1 MARTC
6 FGAFWIV
13 SFLSI
18 FAFPGGVGAAP
29 SSLTYQGR
37 IVSSSGAPLQHASVS
52 FQFIVANPSGSCVI
66 YKEQVDGINM
76 TNSNGIFDVK
86 IGASHS
92 YPSSPT
98 FSILDAFNNGT
109 SFVCDGGV
117 VYNPTAGDGRLLK
130 VQFYDGVAW
139 RSISP
144 DSVIRSVPFAGY
156 SESANKLGSYGATDF
171 ILKTAVNG
179 NASCDSGSFL
189 TWNASTQ
196 TFGCAL
202 GSAGSG
208 TVTEIFSANSYLT
221 IANATTTPLITL
233 NVGSG
238 PNTVAAGND
247 VRLSNA
253 RVPTGT
259 AGGDLSGN
267 YPNPSV
273 SKIQGVGVDFATAPT
288 PGQVLS
294 FNGTN
299 WVAESLPASNP
310 GTVTSVIAGTG
321 LTGGTIT
328 SSGTIGLG
336 AALTGLNNV
345 STNGYIQRTGAGIYS
360 TTSGSVSASSNN
372 LVLRDGSGVSSF
384 YGVGISGATSGSI
397 ILQAPSISSNYSLT
411 LPDAQGG
418 VNQVLSNDG
427 SGILNWVNVPLAPGA
442 ACGAGNVLTYNGSAF
457 TCVPDQVGSAGGG
470 IATLNS
476 QTGSSQSFA
485 TGTTGNAPG
494 WSSASDV
501 HTLNIPFAR
510 NASVTAGLISKT
522 EYDTFNSKQ
531 SALGFT
537 PLNPANNLSELSDV
551 SAARSN
557 LGLGSAATKLVPAS
571 GDAAVAEV
579 VLGNDSRLT
588 NSRAPSGAAGGDLAG
603 TYPNPEVSR
612 LKGTSLS
619 VTSLTSGDVLK
630 YNGTNWINAALGI
643 SDIAGLSTALNG
655 KIDQSQISGTCST
668 SKTLSFS
675 SVTGTWTCSDIAIS
689 GTQVT
694 YASQSAKTFF
704 AAPTGGAGAPGFR
717 TIASTDLP
725 SSITDALWTSSGA
738 NIYRSGGLVGIGTA
752 TPERILHL
760 ASGTATVILEHTSAS
775 ANFKKR
781 YFNSSGGSMAFGS
794 FSDDL
799 TVTTEHMRIT
809 GSGRLGIG
817 TANPLAPLH
826 VQRSGET
833 TITNADLANTEHYL
847 FGDISGTSGKLW
859 QGINVQGKDGGNF
872 VSWSNRDDTSSTLGA
887 LKFAYAKRSTTDENE
902 AAVAGIYGDNTTA
915 DATSGGRL
923 YFATRSAGAT
933 GSVPT
938 RMTLSPDG
946 NLGIGTTIPTKGL
959 DIHATTSSAEVVLSS
974 TLGGNTGNYIKFMTS
989 RPDLSKDTS
998 STSYGSGNKSWAV
1011 GAMNDTHATYPGA
1024 LIFMRNDDVSQPI
1037 RMTLSNGGNL
1047 GIGTTTPSSRMQIVN
1062 DGGPDGADDIRVD
1075 TYGTTSPGILFYR
1088 ARGTAS
1094 APTTV
1099 LDGDY
1104 MGSVLMTG
1112 YNGSAWTRAG
1122 AIVSVADNDWT
1133 STLSTNNAYLSFRTT
1148 SAGTNTQRMM
1158 LSSTGK
1164 LGLNTS
1170 TPNSYLSINGSGSTG
1185 WQLAVHG
1192 QGNTTSTYGIV
1203 HRDSANA
1210 NVFWTRDDGASYFSE
1225 RIGVGTSPDT
1235 NYAIRATGNVY
1246 IAGSGVNCT
1255 IGNGTGGTACSS
1267 DRRLKENI
1275 IEIPDSLERI
1285 LRIRGV
1291 EFDWNKVSGREGQHA
1306 VGVIA
1311 QEVEKEF
1318 PTLVHKEP
1326 TSGFLTVDYAGLV
1339 TPLIQA
1345 VKELYENINGQSR
1358 ELASVKEELKKERQ
1372 RNDDLEL
1379 RLKGLEKQVSEMQK
1393 KQ

>member
-6 FGAFWIV
+6 FGTFWIV
-13 SFLSI
+13 SFLVALCLPLGLS
-18 FAFPGGVGAAP
+18 AAP
-29 SSLTYQGR
+29 SNLTYQGR
-37 IVSSSGAPLQHASVS
+37 IVTSTGAPLEHASVS
-52 FQFIVANPSGSCVI
+52 FQFIVTNSSGSCVI

-92 YPSSPT
+92 YPASPT
-98 FSILDAFNNGT
+98 FSVLDAFNNGT

-139 RSISP
+139 RTISP

-156 SESANKLGSYGATDF
+156 SESANKLGSYGASDF
-171 ILKTAVNG
+171 VLKTSVNG
-179 NASCDSGSFL
+179 NATCDSGSFL

-221 IANATTTPLITL
+221 ISNSTTTPLITL
-233 NVGSG
+233 NVGTG

-247 VRLSNA
+247 TRLSNA
-253 RVPTGT
+253 RIPTGA

-288 PGQVLS
+288 TGQALL

-299 WVAESLPASNP
+299 WAAGNLPTSNP
-310 GTVTSVIAGTG
+310 GTVTSITAGTG
-321 LTGGTIT
+321 LTGGSIT

-336 AALTGLNNV
+336 TALTGLNNV
-345 STNGYIQRTGAGIYS
+345 STNGYIQRTGAGTYS
-360 TTSGSVSASSNN
+360 TTSGSVSASSNS

-384 YGVGISGATSGSI
+384 YGVGISGSTSGSI

-418 VNQVLSNDG
+418 ANQVLSNDG
-427 SGILNWVNVPLAPGA
+427 SGLLSWANVPAAPGS

-522 EYDTFNSKQ
+522 EYDSFNSKQ
-531 SALGFT
+531 NALGFT
-537 PLNPANNLSELSDV
+537 PLNPANNLSELADT

-557 LGLGSAATKLVPAS
+557 LGLGTAAVKAAPAS
-571 GDAAVAEV
+571 GDAAATEV
-579 VLGNDSRLT
+579 VLGGDSRLT
-588 NSRAPSGAAGGDLAG
+588 NSRSPSGSAGGDLAG

-612 LKGTSLS
+612 LKGASLAI
-619 VTSLTSGDVLK
+619 TSLTSGDVLK

-643 SDIAGLSTALNG
+643 SDITGLSTALNG

-694 YASQSAKTFF
+694 YASQAAKTFF
-704 AAPTGGAGAPGFR
+704 AAPTSGAGAPSFR
-717 TIASTDLP
+717 TIASMDLP
-725 SSITDALWTSSGA
+725 SSVTDALWIATGGS
-738 NIYRSGGLVGIGTA
+738 IYRSGGYVGIGTA

-760 ASGTATVILEHTSAS
+760 ASNTATAILEHTGAS
-775 ANFKKR
+775 ANLKKR
-781 YFNSSGGSMAFGS
+781 YFNSTGGSMAFGS

-817 TANPLAPLH
+817 TSNPLAPLQ
-826 VQRSGET
+826 VQRMGET
-833 TITNADLANTEHYL
+833 TITNADLTNTEHYL

-859 QGINVQGKDGGNF
+859 QGINVQGKDGANF
-872 VSWSNRDDTSSTLGA
+872 VAWSNRDDTSSTLGA

-902 AAVAGIYGDNTTA
+902 AAVSAIYADNTTA
-915 DATSGGRL
+915 DSTSGGKL
-923 YFATRSAGAT
+923 YFATRSNGAT

-938 RMTLSPDG
+938 RMTLSQDG
-946 NLGIGTTIPTKGL
+946 NLGIGTTTPTKGL
-959 DIHATTSSAEVVLSS
+959 DIHSTVSSAEVVLSS

-989 RPDLSKDTS
+989 RPDLTKDTS
-998 STSYGSGNKSWAV
+998 STSYGSGNKSWAI
-1011 GAMNDTHATYPGA
+1011 GGINDTHSSYPGA

-1037 RMTLSNGGNL
+1037 RMTLTNAGNL
-1047 GIGTTTPSSRMQIVN
+1047 GLGTTTPSSRVQIIN
-1062 DGGPDGADDIRVD
+1062 DGGSDGADDIRVD
-1075 TYGTTSPGILFYR
+1075 TYGTTTPGLLFYR

-1094 APTTV
+1094 SPTTV

-1112 YNGSAWTRAG
+1112 YNGSAWTRSG
-1122 AIVSVADNDWT
+1122 AIVSIADNDWT

-1170 TPNSYLSINGSGSTG
+1170 TPNSYLSINGSGSTS

-1235 NYAIRATGNVY
+1235 NYAIRTTGNVY
-1246 IAGSGVNCT
+1246 IAGTGVNCT

-1267 DRRLKENI
+1267 DRRLKTNI
-1275 IEIPDSLERI
+1275 VEIPDSLEKI
-1285 LRIRGV
+1285 LRLRGV
-1291 EFDWNKVSGREGQHA
+1291 EFDWNKASGREGQHA
-1306 VGVIA
+1306 IGVIA

-1318 PTLVHKEP
+1318 PTLVYQEP
-1326 TSGFLTVDYAGLV
+1326 SSGYRAVDYAGLV
-1339 TPLIQA
+1339 APLIESVKALYQSITGQA
-1345 VKELYENINGQSR
+1345 R
-1358 ELASVKEELKKERQ
+1358 ELASVKEELNKERQ
-1372 RNDDLEL
+1372 RNDELEQ
-1379 RLKGLEKQVSEMQK
+1379 RLKTLERQMMEVRRQ
-1393 KQ
+1393 